1 MFPYRDGSQGS
12 LIELRLR
19 FSILFCKDVG
29 VDQLL
34 GNLLSDLSE
43 RLLICLSRS
52 DELAKVQQSPFD
64 LPGCEI

>member
-34 GNLLSDLSE
+34 GNLQGGLNE
-43 RLLICLSRS
+43 RHLICLSRS

-64 LPGCEI
+64 LQGCEI